1 MKYSE
6 ARQGR
11 TFIIRL
17 EDGEVIHQEIENF
30 AKNHS
35 INSAYLQILGGVDSD
50 SKLVV
55 GPENGRAKKIIP
67 MEYTIDNV
75 HEVTG
80 TGTLFPDENGEPT
93 LHMHIACGRNGET
106 ITGCIRNGVKTW
118 HILEV
123 VIVELLGSTAR
134 RIYDETTGFKLL
146 QP

>member
-6 ARQGR
+6 AKQGR

-17 EDGEVIHQEIENF
+17 EDGEIIHQEIENF
-30 AKNHS
+30 ARAHS
-35 INSAYLQILGGVDSD
+35 INAAHLQILGGIDINSR
-50 SKLVV
+50 LVV
-55 GPENGRAKKIIP
+55 GPEDGRAKKIVP
-67 MEYTIDNV
+67 TEYKIENV

-93 LHMHIACGRNGET
+93 LHMHIACGRNGKT

-123 VIVELLGSTAR
+123 VIIELIGSTAR
-134 RIYDETTGFKLL
+134 RLFDETTGFKLL

>member
-6 ARQGR
+6 AKQGR

-17 EDGEVIHQEIENF
+17 EDGEIIHQEIENF
-30 AKNHS
+30 AKKQS
-35 INSAYLQILGGVDSD
+35 INSAYLQILGGIDINSR
-50 SKLVV
+50 LVV
-55 GPENGRAKKIIP
+55 GPEDGRAEKIVP
-67 MEYTIDNV
+67 MEYKIGNV

-80 TGTLFPDENGEPT
+80 TGTLFPDENGELT

-123 VIVELLGSTAR
+123 VIVELLDSTAR
-134 RIYDETTGFKLL
+134 RLYDETTGFNLL